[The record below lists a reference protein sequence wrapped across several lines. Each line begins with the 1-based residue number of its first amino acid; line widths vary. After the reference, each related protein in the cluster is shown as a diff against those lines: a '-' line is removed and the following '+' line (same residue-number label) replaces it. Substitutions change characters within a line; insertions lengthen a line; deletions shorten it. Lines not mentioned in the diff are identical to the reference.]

1 MMTLQ
6 VVATG
11 STGNCYILW
20 NEGRSLVLD
29 AGIKAKRIIQA
40 VGYDP
45 SLIDACLITHEHGD
59 HCLGVAD
66 LDAIGVPCYG
76 TTGTAQVVPGLR
88 SGGYVKDNIRV
99 FGDLLVMD
107 FPTQHDA
114 IAPCGYLITNRKTG
128 ERFVYITD
136 THYLAFS
143 FPGVNY
149 WLIECNYM
157 ESLLDEDTPA
167 YLRSRLRQSH
177 MSLER
182 LTTLF
187 ISEDLTDCRQIIL
200 CHASQGRSDKTVM
213 VKTIAEVTR
222 KPVEMAVPG
231 ARFDLSLNP
240 F

>member
-1 MMTLQ
+1 MMTLK

-20 NEGRSLVLD
+20 NEGRALVLD
-29 AGIKAKRIIQA
+29 AGIPAKRIIKA
-40 VGYDP
+40 VGYRP
-45 SLIDACLITHEHGD
+45 ELIDACLVTHEHAD
-59 HCLGVAD
+59 HSLAVPD
-66 LDAIGVPCYG
+66 LDLIGIPCYG
-76 TTGTAQVVPGLR
+76 TTGTASVVPGLR
-88 SGGYVKDNIRV
+88 HGNYTKDNIRA

-114 IAPCGYLITNRKTG
+114 IAPCGYLITNSKTG

-136 THYLAFS
+136 TYYLAFR
-143 FPGVNY
+143 FPRINY

-157 ESLLDEDTPA
+157 ESLMDEDTPA
-167 YLRSRLRQSH
+167 YLRNRLRQSH

-187 ISEDLTDCRQIIL
+187 IAEDLTDCRRIIL

-213 VKTIAEVTR
+213 VDTIHKVTR
-222 KPVEMAVPG
+222 KPVDMAVPG
-231 ARFDLSLNP
+231 ASFELSLKP

>member
-1 MMTLQ
+1 MMALQ

-20 NEGRSLVLD
+20 NEGRALVLD
-29 AGIKAKRIIQA
+29 AGVKAKRITRA

-45 SLIDACLITHEHGD
+45 SLIDACLITHEHAD
-59 HCLGVAD
+59 HSLAVAD
-66 LDAIGVPCYG
+66 LDAIGIPCYG
-76 TTGTAQVVPGLR
+76 TTGTASVVPGLR
-88 SGGYVKDNIRV
+88 HDGYAKDNIRT
-99 FGDLLVMD
+99 FGNLLVMD
-107 FPTQHDA
+107 FPVHHDA
-114 IAPCGYLITNRKTG
+114 IQPCGYLITNAATK

-136 THYLAFS
+136 TYYLPFS
-143 FPGVNY
+143 FPGIHY

-157 ESLLDEDTPA
+157 ESLLDEDTPL
-167 YLRSRLRQSH
+167 YLAKRLRESH

-182 LTTLF
+182 LSTVF
-187 ISEDLTDCRQIIL
+187 MENDLTSCRQIVL

-213 VKTIAEVTR
+213 VNTIHQLTR
-222 KPVEMAVPG
+222 KPVGIAVPG